1 MKLQFSY
8 NKQYLES
15 DQKILFFFFFF
26 IAFNFILIAMQSTR
40 KDEYL
45 FLVHVKVV
53 SFGRCLPKWSKEWK
67 ENAVLIFASE
77 GSHLGTSVFCFYF
90 FTLLLQGRL

>member
-45 FLVHVKVV
+45 FLVHV
-53 SFGRCLPKWSKEWK
+53 
-67 ENAVLIFASE
+67 
-77 GSHLGTSVFCFYF
+77 
-90 FTLLLQGRL
+90 

>member
-15 DQKILFFFFFF
+15 DQKILFFFFLFLFF
-26 IAFNFILIAMQSTR
+26 IAFNFIQIAMQSTR

-45 FLVHVKVV
+45 FLVHV
-53 SFGRCLPKWSKEWK
+53 
-67 ENAVLIFASE
+67 
-77 GSHLGTSVFCFYF
+77 
-90 FTLLLQGRL
+90 